1 MHEILQ
7 QSHLHFAYSF
17 QQNAVQLLFLKTYR
31 NNKNLHPTIEAGPVI
46 KRQLSTNLS
55 TFKEISTQSITIK
68 SLFGTC
74 HQFIV
79 N

>member
-46 KRQLSTNLS
+46 KRQLH
-55 TFKEISTQSITIK
+55 FPQI
-68 SLFGTC
+68 
-74 HQFIV
+74 
-79 N
+79 